1 MNSNIENL
9 DDFKATLE
17 SFKELKSG
25 ISGSRI
31 KKMTAYAMEHVSE
44 EVKLMDAIIAY
55 SRECADTHKLG
66 SLYIIDSIGRAYLEE
81 ARARDDYIKPKARLG
96 SCAHG
101 VYTLGE
107 AIQELLVDGINKSD
121 AENKEKIRM
130 LIDIWDR
137 SGLFQKGYLNAVRA
151 KCFSMDA
158 AVRAP
163 PPQLPKAPK
172 DAPLPDD
179 PKERAQQILENLSK
193 YSFAGVPTLDVPNT
207 ITSMDEEEQ
216 GKALEQL
223 LTEMYTKFS
232 SLKKAEPVK
241 TLPAAPAQDAAH
253 RITAYGSR
261 REREKQSKVERSRS
275 PRRDAGQ
282 MQGRNQYQQQSDRS
296 NPSMHQAPPA
306 NQITQNQQHNQGPET
321 GMYPRNDSGYNKLT
335 PNKNFG
341 TNNHHLYPEEMN
353 VRENPHFREK
363 VVSFDPN
370 LPPNT
375 VKVFSRTLFIGGLP
389 MHMNEW
395 DLARLINPFGEV
407 QSVILNHGRKHAFV
421 KVYSRREAEN
431 AFANF
436 NRDGALPL
444 RTRWGVG
451 FGPRDC
457 CDYQHGFSVIPL
469 HRLTDADKKWSVA
482 AQWGGT
488 GGQPLVGGVVYEEPD
503 ITVGE
508 GISSKSMSQKM
519 PTDSN
524 ANGPTSKYGSNY
536 PPTQPP
542 MFNQMNQMGPQQGM
556 YTNQMPTQ
564 PAGYPGQNMMPQ
576 GQAYPPQGGMPP
588 QVPPQSNIPPAQP
601 QQQGNVDPAAQLNSL
616 MNMLSQ
622 QQQQQQQQ
630 MQ

>member
-1 MNSNIENL
+1 M
-9 DDFKATLE
+9 E

-44 EVKLMDAIIAY
+44 EVQLMDALIAY
-55 SRECADTHKLG
+55 SRECTDSHKLG
-66 SLYIIDSIGRAYLEE
+66 SLYIIDSIGRAYLDE
-81 ARARDDYIKPKARLG
+81 ARARDDYIKPKAKLG

-107 AIQELLVDGINKSD
+107 AIRELLVDGINKSD
-121 AENKEKIRM
+121 SDNKEKIRM

-158 AVRAP
+158 ATRAP

-179 PKERAQQILENLSK
+179 PKERAQYILENLSK
-193 YSFAGVPTLDVPNT
+193 YSFGGVPTLDVPNT
-207 ITSMDEEEQ
+207 ITSMDDEEQ

-223 LTEMYTKFS
+223 LTEMYGKFID
-232 SLKKAEPVK
+232 LKRSEPTPSNVEPSQEA
-241 TLPAAPAQDAAH
+241 TH

-261 REREKQSKVERSRS
+261 REREKQTKRGRSRS
-275 PRRDAGQ
+275 PRRDANQPPARNSNPFTNQHQGQ
-282 MQGRNQYQQQSDRS
+282 AQGQNQYQGQNQ
-296 NPSMHQAPPA
+296 NQMMPHQNAPSMH
-306 NQITQNQQHNQGPET
+306 TMQNQYPAQGGFPGSE
-321 GMYPRNDSGYNKLT
+321 SGYNKLT
-335 PNKNFG
+335 PNQNFG
-341 TNNHHLYPEEMN
+341 TNNHHLFPEEMN

-370 LPPNT
+370 LPPNS

-395 DLARLINPFGEV
+395 DLARLINPFGQV

-421 KVYSRREAEN
+421 KIYSRREAEN

-488 GGQPLVGGVVYEEPD
+488 AGQPLVGGVVYEEPD

-524 ANGPTSKYGSNY
+524 ANGPTSRFGSNY

-542 MFNQMNQMGPQQGM
+542 MYNQMNQMGPPQGM
-556 YTNQMPTQ
+556 YGNQMPNQ
-564 PAGYPGQNMMPQ
+564 QAGYTNQNMIPQ
-576 GQAYPPQGGMPP
+576 GPAYPPQGNMPSNAP
-588 QVPPQSNIPPAQP
+588 SQPP
-601 QQQGNVDPAAQLNSL
+601 QQGNVDPAAQLNSL

-630 MQ
+630 MQQQ